1 MTFRITRDRTFA
13 MKLRATA
20 TEGEDLGDLA
30 LATCSAVLKKA
41 INGKPPASAVE
52 PAATFSVAFDADLP
66 GWVLSL
72 APSITDDLEPGVY
85 VTDSRVVLA
94 SGHVPPTGYVQIT
107 VGQEVTGP

>member
-30 LATCSAVLKKA
+30 LASCDAVLKKA
-41 INGKPPASAVE
+41 VNGKPPESDVE
-52 PAATFSVAFDADLP
+52 PVATFAVTFDADLP

-72 APSITDDLEPGVY
+72 APAVTDDLEPGVY

-94 SGHVPPTGYVQIT
+94 SGHVPPTGFVQIT